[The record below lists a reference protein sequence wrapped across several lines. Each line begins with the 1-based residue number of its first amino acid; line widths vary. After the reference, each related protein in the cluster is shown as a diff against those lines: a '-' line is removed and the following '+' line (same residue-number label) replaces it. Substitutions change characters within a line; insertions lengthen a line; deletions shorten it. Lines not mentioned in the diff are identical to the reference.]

1 MTEWIYSVHVICA
14 AESMSGAVT
23 ALDVAF
29 PCDDGAPRDTAHPER
44 YGCALSV
51 DGKEPATHYGA
62 SFSVTEEIRQRLE
75 GLGLAQT
82 PGVSYWRCTNP
93 GGVLVASNQPSAPA
107 AGTPWNF
114 DASAAALGLQRVQTE
129 YPGPQE

>member
-1 MTEWIYSVHVICA
+1 MPTQWVHTVHVICA
-14 AESMSGAVT
+14 SESMAGAIA

-44 YGCALSV
+44 YGCQLSAN
-51 DGKEPATHYGA
+51 GKAPATHYGA

-82 PGVSYWRCTNP
+82 PGVSYQRCTNP
-93 GGVLVASNQPSAPA
+93 GGVLVASNHPAAPA
-107 AGTPWNF
+107 PGTVWDF
-114 DASAAALGLQRVQTE
+114 DASAAALGLKRVEVE
-129 YPGPQE
+129 YPT